1 MREYLSDEEDKTTI
15 EQWITNG
22 RTQEEYVDIVQPI
35 MEAYCVSWHP
45 DGNQPDYPL
54 ETYEEI
60 FASVEP
66 SAGPS
71 IGKLARFT
79 HYHAFGMK
87 IYAFLLSAI
96 FALTAFPSFFSH
108 LRRCS
113 NLPIHFLRY
122 YFLVIDSLSEPSLCL
137 YRLPG
142 GLATDTFFAITIFGS
157 LYDSGFGL

>member
-1 MREYLSDEEDKTTI
+1 
-15 EQWITNG
+15 
-22 RTQEEYVDIVQPI
+22 
-35 MEAYCVSWHP
+35 MEAYCVSWYP

-54 ETYEEI
+54 ETYEEV

-96 FALTAFPSFFSH
+96 FALTAFPPFFSH
-108 LRRCS
+108 LRCCS
-113 NLPIHFLRY
+113 NLPIHFLDITSWWLTR
-122 YFLVIDSLSEPSLCL
+122 LVSPAFAYTVYL
-137 YRLPG
+137 G
-142 GLATDTFFAITIFGS
+142 GVATGISFAITIFGS
-157 LYDSGFGL
+157 LYDMWIRPVEK